1 MAENL
6 SQRRNFLKY
15 LGLTVGATLASN
27 SAIAS
32 FVDTTEIKKLTTE
45 QQEFMQLYGKWMDE
59 FIEVIRVKKNEG
71 ENFDNHQ
78 KMLEVTEKVKELQPK
93 LNAFLQDETF
103 ALIYRE
109 SIKRVTKE
117 I

>member
-1 MAENL
+1 MDEKL
-6 SQRRNFLKY
+6 SHRRNILKY
-15 LGLTVGATLASN
+15 VGLTIGATLASN
-27 SAIAS
+27 AAIAS
-32 FVDTTEIKKLTTE
+32 FVDTTEIKKLTAE
-45 QQEFMQLYGKWMDE
+45 QQEFMKLYGKWMDE
-59 FIEVIRVKKNEG
+59 FVEVIRIKKNEG
-71 ENFDNHQ
+71 ENFENHQ

-93 LNAFLQDETF
+93 LNVFMKDDTF